1 MEIQVSNRQKIRKI
15 NAWAVKR
22 LIKEIVAFLEVDV
35 EELSLVFC
43 DDPFLK
49 PLNAQ
54 YFGRD
59 VVTDVISFPMV
70 EFDEMGFVS
79 GELLISVERAFA
91 QSKEYKMPFA
101 NELTLYIIHGF
112 LHLMGYE
119 DSPESE
125 RIVMK
130 AEEERVLEHIVNH
143 TQLLK
148 EIFKD

>member
-1 MEIQVSNRQKIRKI
+1 MEIQVSSRQKIKKI
-15 NAWAVKR
+15 NSWAVKR
-22 LIKEIVAFLEVDV
+22 FVKEIVAFLDV
-35 EELSLVFC
+35 ELEDLSLVFC
-43 DDPFLK
+43 DDSFLR

-70 EFDEMGFVS
+70 EFEDMGFVS
-79 GELLISVERAFA
+79 GELIISVERALA

-101 NELTLYIIHGF
+101 NELVLYIIHGF

-125 RIVMK
+125 RLIMK
-130 AEEERVLEHIVNH
+130 TEEERVLDHIVNK
-143 TQLLK
+143 TELLA
-148 EIFKD
+148 EIFID